1 MVLRSGSCRIALRTR
16 ESTAIP
22 RFRFASRTT
31 DQPLGRYVFCR
42 VCQQA
47 QSWKTGL
54 LRFSTGLLMPIGI
67 NLLASPRENVYLL
80 GRLQALD
87 RLIDIVCNRR
97 DRT

>member
-1 MVLRSGSCRIALRTR
+1 
-16 ESTAIP
+16 
-22 RFRFASRTT
+22 
-31 DQPLGRYVFCR
+31 
-42 VCQQA
+42 
-47 QSWKTGL
+47 
-54 LRFSTGLLMPIGI
+54 MPIGI